1 MSDSPLMSKMD
12 ALLKKHR
19 GGADTPVEAAMQ
31 AAIPQDPAPNPVET
45 AATTHETAPQTALD
59 APPPN
64 AWLPV
69 LTHVLERG
77 TPPPA
82 TIVTKPLETIAEPD
96 MPAPSPAV
104 ADEPVQPPAESMT
117 ITPSGAAVPAAVLE
131 TAISDTMAEQLMSEL
146 APRLSEVMEK
156 QVAAELRKNL
166 DQTVAS
172 LLSQLDVNVREIVR
186 DAVSEKLKQ
195 PRTPPN

>member
-1 MSDSPLMSKMD
+1 MSDSPLLSKMN

-19 GGADTPVEAAMQ
+19 GGSEG
-31 AAIPQDPAPNPVET
+31 ER
-45 AATTHETAPQTALD
+45 D
-59 APPPN
+59 APPAHVQAPPPD

-69 LTHVLERG
+69 LTSVIERG

-82 TIVTKPLETIAEPD
+82 PLPAVEP
-96 MPAPSPAV
+96 ASPA
-104 ADEPVQPPAESMT
+104 AAAAEMPPEPAT
-117 ITPSGAAVPAAVLE
+117 AAIVNDATVN
-131 TAISDTMAEQLMSEL
+131 DTLAEQLMSEL

-166 DQTVAS
+166 DQTVAT

-186 DAVSEKLKQ
+186 DAVAEKLKQ
-195 PRTPPN
+195 PRDPST

>member
-19 GGADTPVEAAMQ
+19 GGVEDSTEAPPGHAPTQSAAQ
-31 AAIPQDPAPNPVET
+31 AA
-45 AATTHETAPQTALD
+45 
-59 APPPN
+59 PPG

-69 LTHVLERG
+69 LTDVIERG
-77 TPPPA
+77 TPPVAAAP
-82 TIVTKPLETIAEPD
+82 VVSP
-96 MPAPSPAV
+96 PAPTPLPVEAEAPAAAITPAV
-104 ADEPVQPPAESMT
+104 VT
-117 ITPSGAAVPAAVLE
+117 
-131 TAISDTMAEQLMSEL
+131 DTLAEQLMSEL

-166 DQTVAS
+166 DQTVAT

-186 DAVSEKLKQ
+186 EAVAEKLKQ
-195 PRTPPN
+195 PRDPST